1 MIIKKIKDALT
12 ETTVKIHGIPFFH
25 RLTENKFATVET
37 WVRKDGHGTI
47 LKNGD
52 DKFVARYEKWNDI
65 TKQYDTRITEPF
77 DEIEDVVDLMDE
89 DINEGEYKK
98 KTYESDRKELIEDAG
113 YKPEGKAVW
122 VIREDEDFWRPWGLR
137 DWTEEELE
145 AFRDEFKAKGWK
157 DVMLVENDGTDPN
170 KMQAKDADI
179 HDDFG
184 WEIPSGKA
192 WNAYESMLK
201 EMGAQKLLQE
211 MQFAMGKDDF
221 DEAIN
226 DIATD
231 WGEDGT
237 EFDELVEIAGEDE
250 VLEALMQW
258 LSFDDI
264 ADYLAFICRM
274 NDIHIPE
281 LVDEE
286 EVEVEVDDALW
297 ARPDNAAGTAGRLTN
312 KSPIKYNGYL
322 IMTRTDGKFDVY
334 TGNTFSLV
342 GTEYKTVEEAKKNID
357 EGRGQKVAAKGNEED
372 FEEDD
377 EEIEVD
383 EDVIDEDTPKIKVKG
398 VDPKT
403 AKNPNAKRVNYAGFN
418 FTQRQD
424 GTWTLKAGG
433 IRAGKFKELLT
444 GATFGEAV
452 NWLFDNMNVKVP
464 EGNTRDEQ
472 IILEFLSDDKKR
484 G

>member
-12 ETTVKIHGIPFFH
+12 ETTVKIHGTPFFH
-25 RLTENKFATVET
+25 RLTENKFAAVET

-52 DKFVARYEKWNDI
+52 DKFVARYEKWNDV
-65 TKQYDTRITEPF
+65 TRQYDTRITEPF

-98 KTYESDRKELIEDAG
+98 KTYESDCKELIEDAG

-122 VIREDEDFWRPWGLR
+122 VIREDEDFWRPWGVR
-137 DWTEEELE
+137 NWTEEELE
-145 AFRDEFKAKGWK
+145 AFRDEFKKKGWK

-170 KMQAKDADI
+170 KVQDTKI

-184 WEIPSGKA
+184 YEIPDNKA
-192 WNAYESMLK
+192 WNAYESVLK
-201 EMGAQKLLQE
+201 LIGPEKLLQD
-211 MQFAMGKDDF
+211 MRDMMPKDKFEELMNAAAAEWDMADVDV
-221 DEAIN
+221 DEF
-226 DIATD
+226 IAY
-231 WGEDGT
+231 
-237 EFDELVEIAGEDE
+237 VGEDE
-250 VLEALMQW
+250 ALDTLMQY
-258 LSFDDI
+258 LPFGEM
-264 ADYLAFICRM
+264 ADYLAALCKTD
-274 NDIHIPE
+274 NLKIPE

-297 ARPDNAAGTAGRLTN
+297 ARPDNSAGTAGRLAN

-357 EGRGQKVAAKGNEED
+357 EGRGQKVAAKGNEKD

-464 EGNTRDEQ
+464 DGNTRDEQ

-484 G
+484 R

>member
-12 ETTVKIHGIPFFH
+12 QTTVKIHGVPHYH
-25 RLTENKFATVET
+25 RVASNKFDTVET

-47 LKNGD
+47 LKTGN
-52 DKFVARYEKWNDI
+52 DKYVGRYEKWNDV
-65 TKQYDTRITEPF
+65 TRQYETRITEPK
-77 DEIEDVVDLMDE
+77 DEIEEVVDLMDE
-89 DINEGEYKK
+89 DIKEGEYKRE
-98 KTYESDRKELIEDAG
+98 TYESDRKELIEDAG

-122 VIREDEDFWRPWGLR
+122 VIREGEDFWRPWGLR

-145 AFRDEFKAKGWK
+145 AFRNEFKAKGWK

-170 KMQAKDADI
+170 KTQVKDAEVR
-179 HDDFG
+179 DDFG

-192 WNAYESMLK
+192 WEAYEAVLR
-201 EMGAQKLLQE
+201 ELGAQKLLQE
-211 MQFAMGKDDF
+211 MEFAMGKDEYE
-221 DEAIN
+221 EAMK

-231 WGEDGT
+231 WDIPDADA
-237 EFDELVEIAGEDE
+237 DELIEDAGEDD
-250 VLEALMQW
+250 VLDALMQW

-274 NDIHIPE
+274 QDLHIPQ

-286 EVEVEVDDALW
+286 EIEVDLDDALW
-297 ARPDNAAGTAGRLTN
+297 ARPDNAAGTAGRLAN
-312 KSPIKYNGYL
+312 KPPVKYNGYL
-322 IMTRTDGKFDVY
+322 IMARMDGKFDVY
-334 TGNTFSLV
+334 TGNTFSLI

-357 EGRGQKVAAKGNEED
+357 EGRGQKAETKINN

-383 EDVIDEDTPKIKVKG
+383 EDVIDEDTPEIKVKG
-398 VDPKT
+398 TDPKT

-418 FTQRQD
+418 FTQNQD

-433 IRAGKFKELLT
+433 IRAGKFRELLT

-452 NWLFDNMNVKVP
+452 EWLFDNMDVKVP

-472 IILEFLSDDKKR
+472 IILEYLPENKKR